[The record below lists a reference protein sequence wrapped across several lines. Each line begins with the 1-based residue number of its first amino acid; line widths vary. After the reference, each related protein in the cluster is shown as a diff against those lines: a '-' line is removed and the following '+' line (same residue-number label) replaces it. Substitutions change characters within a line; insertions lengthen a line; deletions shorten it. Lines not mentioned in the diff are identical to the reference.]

1 MPPIIIIAAYALFQ
15 FQFCLVFLHSLLILR
30 KECNYPKFVVGLLS
44 PNAMFFYFL
53 FNDFY
58 QSAYKKSA
66 PKPDKAVEG
75 SDKEKLAESTKSDW
89 DLF

>member
-1 MPPIIIIAAYALFQ
+1 MPAIIIIAACAMFQ

-58 QSAYKKSA
+58 QSAYKKRA
-66 PKPDKAVEG
+66 PKAVEG
-75 SDKEKLAESTKSDW
+75 SDNEKLAETTKSD
-89 DLF
+89 

>member
-1 MPPIIIIAAYALFQ
+1 MVNGARIPMFQ

-30 KECNYPKFVVGLLS
+30 KDCNYPKFVVGLLS

-58 QSAYKKSA
+58 QSTYKKRAAKSENIA
-66 PKPDKAVEG
+66 EG
-75 SDKEKLAESTKSDW
+75 SKEKLADAEPKSE
-89 DLF
+89 